1 MSMSA
6 KPSTPDAIIQKIPVA
21 RTLVTENS
29 LNASTQQDSTISSD
43 QVTTILTDT
52 NSTAISSTTKLSLF
66 STTEIPP
73 TSNPTSSIQP
83 GTTSLPTSTS
93 SIMTSTSSQ
102 ATSATPSDTASKS
115 SVTSN
120 SSSVEPSTSSK
131 KPVPS
136 SEVATTLSATA
147 DIITTVTYVPKTTE
161 PPVDLDV
168 KCPEL
173 SRVPDVDSLT
183 QDEFITKLTDS
194 CRYDRLVKPTS
205 SEPLE
210 VFFQIDMTHV
220 ESYDHLVS

>member
-83 GTTSLPTSTS
+83 GTSLPTSTS
-93 SIMTSTSSQ
+93 SIMMSTSSQ